1 MARQTA
7 RERIMD
13 AVVACVDRGGL
24 NSFALEDVATE
35 ADVSRATIYRHFPG
49 GRQQLIDDT
58 VAREVANFWRTLA
71 DEVRP
76 LASIEDRLVS
86 GVMSAHARLADH
98 DLLQRLVT
106 SEPSA
111 ILPPL
116 FSADRLLHGMIVG
129 YLRELLARERLRD
142 GIDLDEAADYLSR
155 MMLSHIGTSGRWD
168 LSDRSSVQ
176 RLVQTQFLA
185 GILATEPPSV

>member
-185 GILATEPPSV
+185 GILATGPPSV

>member
-24 NSFALEDVATE
+24 DSFALEDVASE

-58 VAREVANFWRTLA
+58 VTREVANFWRTLA

-76 LASIEDRLVS
+76 LGSIEERLVS

-129 YLRELLARERLRD
+129 YLRELLARETLRD

-168 LSDRSSVQ
+168 LGDRESVQ
-176 RLVQTQFLA
+176 RLVRTQFLA
-185 GILATEPPSV
+185 GILAD